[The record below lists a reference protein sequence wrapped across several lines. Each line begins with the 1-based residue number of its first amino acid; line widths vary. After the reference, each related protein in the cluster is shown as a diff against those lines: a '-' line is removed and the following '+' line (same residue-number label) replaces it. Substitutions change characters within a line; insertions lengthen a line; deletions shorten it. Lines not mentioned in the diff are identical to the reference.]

1 MTEVD
6 RFADIRP
13 YRDEEVPAAIERL
26 IQDDE
31 FIGAIA
37 KYRFGSLMSW
47 LGWAIRPLIRQFL
60 RHKWAKVST
69 VHQVQMGVTR
79 YMTRYTIRT
88 RARGP
93 DSVAGA
99 VAGRVLRF
107 DPHGCRFVA
116 A

>member
-1 MTEVD
+1 VTEVD

-60 RHKWAKVST
+60 RTSGPRSAPSIRYRW
-69 VHQVQMGVTR
+69 GDR
-79 YMTRYTIRT
+79 YMT
-88 RARGP
+88 G
-93 DSVAGA
+93 
-99 VAGRVLRF
+99 
-107 DPHGCRFVA
+107 
-116 A
+116 

>member
-47 LGWAIRPLIRQFL
+47 LGWAMRPMIRLFL
-60 RHKWAKVST
+60 RRKWSKVAT
-69 VHQVQMGVTR
+69 VHQVQMG
-79 YMTRYTIRT
+79 
-88 RARGP
+88 
-93 DSVAGA
+93 
-99 VAGRVLRF
+99 
-107 DPHGCRFVA
+107 
-116 A
+116 

>member
-13 YRDEEVPAAIERL
+13 YRDDEVPAAIERL

-69 VHQVQMGVTR
+69 IHQVQMGVTR
-79 YMTRYTIRT
+79 YMSRMIATSTQ
-88 RARGP
+88 GVGF
-93 DSVAGA
+93 SG
-99 VAGRVLRF
+99 LE
-107 DPHGCRFVA
+107 HLKKE
-116 A
+116 